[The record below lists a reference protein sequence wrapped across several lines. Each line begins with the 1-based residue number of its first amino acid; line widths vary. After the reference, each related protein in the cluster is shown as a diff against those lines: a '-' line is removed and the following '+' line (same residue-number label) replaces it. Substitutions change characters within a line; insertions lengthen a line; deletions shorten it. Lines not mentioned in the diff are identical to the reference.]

1 MNEISLYRKLLS
13 HLRGLKQAAVAFSG
27 GVDSTLLVKAA
38 GEALGAGNTLAVI
51 VNSACIPKREIAEA
65 NRLAREMNVE
75 IINIELDLLQDE
87 DFRRNDKNRC
97 YHCKKR
103 IFDEIKRAARSRGFT
118 NIIEG
123 SNAGDTTDYRPGFKA
138 LAELNIRS
146 PYIELNIAKADIR
159 IISRELDLPT
169 WNKPSMACLATRIP
183 YGTEISGDRLKRI
196 ELAEEYLL
204 NSGFTQV
211 RVRDHYPIARLEL
224 PENEFHIVFQNN
236 NRERIVGKLKSF
248 GYGYIAIDLQGY
260 RSGSMNDLIEKEV
273 G

>member
-1 MNEISLYRKLLS
+1 MNKISLHRELLS
-13 HLRGLKQAAVAFSG
+13 HLSGLKRTAVAFSG
-27 GVDSTLLVKAA
+27 GVDSTLLLKAA
-38 GEALGAGNTLAVI
+38 GEALSAGNTLAVI
-51 VNSACIPKREIAEA
+51 VNSVCIPEREIAEA
-65 NRLAREMNVE
+65 NRLASEMNVE
-75 IINIELDLLQDE
+75 IVNIELDLLQND

-97 YHCKKR
+97 YHCKRR
-103 IFDEIKRAARSRGFT
+103 IFDEIKLAAGSRGFT

-123 SNAGDTTDYRPGFKA
+123 SNTDDTADYRPGLKA

-146 PYIELNIAKADIR
+146 PYIELNITKADIR
-159 IISRELDLPT
+159 TISKELDLPN

-236 NRERIVGKLKSF
+236 NRKKIIEKLKSF
-248 GYGYIAIDLQGY
+248 GYGYVAIDLQGY
-260 RSGSMNDLIEKEV
+260 RSGSMNDLIEKE
-273 G
+273 GR